1 MMRPGLAF
9 AVTVFGLAGL
19 SGAAIVS
26 SPITAQTALD
36 ARFSDAPDAQRALDR
51 AQRRSAQAQNRAARF
66 EARAASASE
75 ASAKA
80 QAEAAALAARVQQ
93 AEAAIGVAEAELALV
108 QSERRR
114 IDLRLAERR
123 EPIVRLTG
131 ALQTLVRRPL
141 SFSVLAPGSLR
152 DTVYLGAVLDST
164 VPLVRESTADL
175 RAELDRSLELQNE
188 AREALANRRG
198 AERRLTE
205 RRTELVAMAQR
216 ERLAARRARG
226 AADREE
232 LRALALGEQAR
243 DLDGLVER
251 LEAVGS
257 LRERLAALPGPVLR
271 PSEPGSASA
280 RVSDRA
286 GATPPTPTPSATA
299 PPSDRW
305 AIGRSLRRAG
315 RGGRARDRPVPY
327 PACGGAGRGT
337 GRGPGGLCRS
347 LSRLW
352 TDRHHRTRQWLD
364 QPCDRARQSGGA
376 CGAGRGRRIA
386 GRHGRGRKSH
396 GYARIA
402 ARRRSGQSARLH
414 RLNRRA
420 DGPDRVAI
428 LIWCSWPGSDNTV
441 SKQDWT
447 APR

>member
-299 PPSDRW
+299 PPSDYRLPVDGQL
-305 AIGRSLRRAG
+305 AAAFGAPGEGGVRATGLSLIPRAG
-315 RGGRARDRPVPY
+315 AQVVAP
-327 PACGGAGRGT
+327 GAGRVVFAGPYRGYGRIVIIEHANGWTSLVT
-337 GRGPGGLCRS
+337 GLGNLVARVGQDVVAGSPVGMAEAGNPTVTLELRRGGDPVNP
-347 LSRLW
+347 
-352 TDRHHRTRQWLD
+352 LD
-364 QPCDRARQSGGA
+364 YID
-376 CGAGRGRRIA
+376 
-386 GRHGRGRKSH
+386 
-396 GYARIA
+396 
-402 ARRRSGQSARLH
+402 
-414 RLNRRA
+414 
-420 DGPDRVAI
+420 
-428 LIWCSWPGSDNTV
+428 
-441 SKQDWT
+441 
-447 APR
+447 